1 MGEPVGVLSKG
12 SVWGVDLLIFI
23 TVGSSEEY
31 KFPRL
36 LQIVD
41 ELCDEGVIS
50 GEDVIAQI
58 GYTEYEPRNYRAFD
72 MTSDEEFKELVAKS
86 DIIITHAGTGS
97 VTSALKAHRKV
108 IIFPRQYKFKEH
120 LDDHQLELA
129 ALFTDKGYTLS
140 AMDKEELKDRILHID
155 EFHPVEFVSSNKKI
169 NKLVIDFI
177 EGL

>member
-1 MGEPVGVLSKG
+1 M
-12 SVWGVDLLIFI
+12 IFI

-41 ELCDEGVIS
+41 ELCDEGVID
-50 GEDVIAQI
+50 GKEVIAQI
-58 GYTEYEPRNYRAFD
+58 GYTDYQPRNYKVFD
-72 MTSDEEFKELVAKS
+72 MTSDEKFKELVAKA

-97 VTSALKAHRKV
+97 VTSALRAHRKV

-140 AMDKEELKDRILHID
+140 AMDKEELRDRIIHID
-155 EFHPVEFVSSNKKI
+155 EFQPVEFVSSNKKI
-169 NKLVIDFI
+169 NKIVIDFI